1 MEHPGFLQKCSS
13 LSPPELSYGIRT
25 WVCAGGQVPGI
36 LIQNEIPE
44 GGDAHSSLR
53 TTALLR
59 DQAGSS
65 LGVFKSK
72 NWVLI
77 RVKLKP
83 RGECGI
89 GVLGWAPVTPSNS
102 TTTPTLVT
110 TRPWALKSQA
120 DPAESKSQ
128 TTCLSSIWLRSPPLS
143 QAHAPPARVVASLV
157 LTAAVFTP
165 VPRSLL
171 TGSPL
176 RTQEG
181 SLCPVIIPTPHIPP
195 HSTGTFS
202 VHFRTLS
209 SLHPLKL
216 YFP

>member
-1 MEHPGFLQKCSS
+1 MWHRGAGMSPCNSLQ
-13 LSPPELSYGIRT
+13 P
-25 WVCAGGQVPGI
+25 
-36 LIQNEIPE
+36 
-44 GGDAHSSLR
+44 
-53 TTALLR
+53 
-59 DQAGSS
+59 
-65 LGVFKSK
+65 
-72 NWVLI
+72 
-77 RVKLKP
+77 
-83 RGECGI
+83 
-89 GVLGWAPVTPSNS
+89 
-102 TTTPTLVT
+102 TTTPALVT
-110 TRPWALKSQA
+110 PRPWALKSQA

-128 TTCLSSIWLRSPPLS
+128 TTCLSNIWFRSPPLS
-143 QAHAPPARVVASLV
+143 QAQAPPARLVASPA
-157 LTAAVFTP
+157 LTAAVFMP